1 MYGYRKGDD
10 VIQLTGEI
18 LSSHCD
24 PNRDFIGH
32 IGGDDFM
39 ILFQSEDWE
48 TRCQAML
55 DDFAAAILAYYST
68 GDCERGGYI
77 SEDRQGKKVFYSL
90 ISLSLGVIK
99 VEAHQYYTHHQI
111 ATQAAE
117 AKKQAK
123 KIHGNSLFLDR
134 RQGAGVTRMDA

>member
-1 MYGYRKGDD
+1 
-10 VIQLTGEI
+10 
-18 LSSHCD
+18 
-24 PNRDFIGH
+24 
-32 IGGDDFM
+32 
-39 ILFQSEDWE
+39 
-48 TRCQAML
+48 ML
-55 DDFAAAILAYYST
+55 DDFAAAILDFYSS

-134 RQGAGVTRMDA
+134 RQGAAVARMDA